1 MLELPGKNA
10 VENFRIW
17 LFNLYVLQ
25 KEITESA
32 LREASAVA
40 LAAEEEGEKIWTG

>member
-32 LREASAVA
+32 LREANAVA
-40 LAAEEEGEKIWTG
+40 LAAEEEEKKVWMG